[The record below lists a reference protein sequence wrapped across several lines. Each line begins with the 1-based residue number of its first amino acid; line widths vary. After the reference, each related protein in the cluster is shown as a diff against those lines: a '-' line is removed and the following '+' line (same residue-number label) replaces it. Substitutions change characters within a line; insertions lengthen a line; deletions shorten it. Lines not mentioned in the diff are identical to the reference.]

1 MVRCYPEGTFPA
13 EVEMSGH
20 DREMGLY
27 GGLLDEEK
35 AALEEGT
42 VRETF
47 LNTYLRAR
55 SAGGW
60 AEAPGN
66 GLAGDIW
73 MRDKMLAY
81 TAGSLLEAGA
91 DTTATALLT
100 FVLAM
105 LGNPGVLKR
114 AREEVDMVVGK
125 DRMPTFDDEE
135 NLPYVVA
142 CIQETLR
149 CHAPVIMGM
158 RRLLVRSLGSDRSVF
173 AGVPH
178 RADEDDEY
186 KGYHIPKGATV
197 IANLWAIHMD
207 PVRYPDPTM
216 FNPERHLGGPPLR
229 RAGGPDPEERAQSV
243 SKQPSSLQISDSSR
257 SYAFGFGRRFCG
269 GKDVAEASLF
279 VLCARML
286 WGIDFQAPTDP
297 VTKKPR
303 VPDFKDEDGTWSTGF
318 IAVPHPFDV
327 EFKPKSERHA
337 EIIRQSFEE
346 LQDEWR
352 DVGLPA
358 DER

>member
-1 MVRCYPEGTFPA
+1 VVRCYPEGTFPA

-149 CHAPVIMGM
+149 CHAPVIMG
-158 RRLLVRSLGSDRSVF
+158 
-173 AGVPH
+173 VPH

-229 RAGGPDPEERAQSV
+229 RAGGPDPEERAH
-243 SKQPSSLQISDSSR
+243 
-257 SYAFGFGRRFCG
+257 YAFGFGRRFCG

-337 EIIRQSFEE
+337 EIISQSFEE

>member
-149 CHAPVIMGM
+149 CHAPVIMG
-158 RRLLVRSLGSDRSVF
+158 
-173 AGVPH
+173 VPH

-229 RAGGPDPEERAQSV
+229 RAGGPDPEERAH
-243 SKQPSSLQISDSSR
+243 
-257 SYAFGFGRRFCG
+257 YAFGFGRRFCG